1 MNSISIYH
9 AIYFGFPIIVSSQRV
24 EVYWGLLV
32 LLNAKFSCS
41 REQDIKILGI
51 ELGQDLECLGSK
63 MFQSFIHSCFIC
75 IMVCNVSSNQM
86 VSLTKKNAPK
96 EMLVTRTCLTSERC
110 SHSTFAEAAIYL
122 PVEGNAP
129 S

>member
-24 EVYWGLLV
+24 EVHWGLLASV
-32 LLNAKFSCS
+32 RSIM
-41 REQDIKILGI
+41 QILGI